1 MSANV
6 PISSIIEPPQFSVG
20 KEQRVF
26 MPAQHADGGGEVSAG
41 RSSRQMAWGMPIEER
56 SRSSGSTRITKHW
69 KNGSEICDGAL

>member
-26 MPAQHADGGGEVSAG
+26 MPAQHADGCGEVF
-41 RSSRQMAWGMPIEER
+41 
-56 SRSSGSTRITKHW
+56 SGKVQPPDGLGDANRRAVAIKRIYPDHETLEKW
-69 KNGSEICDGAL
+69 